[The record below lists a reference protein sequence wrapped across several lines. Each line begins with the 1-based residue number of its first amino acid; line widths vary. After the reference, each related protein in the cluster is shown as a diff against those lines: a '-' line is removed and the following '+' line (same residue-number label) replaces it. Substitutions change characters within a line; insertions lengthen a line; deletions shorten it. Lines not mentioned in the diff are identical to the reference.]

1 MLMREDE
8 LRAETTVEEPVD
20 ADQKEP
26 QLPSEPAPPI
36 TSRFLFVNVA
46 GRRAR
51 QLHKGAF
58 LRIPHEELEELAL
71 SKVERLAM
79 EEVNRGLVYYD
90 LPDWT
95 PSQHEPVVEQ
105 PTRHR
110 AGR

>member
-8 LRAETTVEEPVD
+8 LGAETTVEEPVD
-20 ADQKEP
+20 AEVTEP
-26 QLPSEPAPPI
+26 QWPSEPAPPI

-46 GRRAR
+46 GQRAR

-58 LRIPHEELEELAL
+58 PRIPHDELEAL
-71 SKVERLAM
+71 GPSKLERLAM

-95 PSQHEPVVEQ
+95 PQQQEPVIEQ
-105 PTRHR
+105 PRRRR

>member
-20 ADQKEP
+20 EELNEP
-26 QLPSEPAPPI
+26 ELPSEPAAPI

-46 GRRAR
+46 GQRAR

-58 LRIPHEELEELAL
+58 PRIPHEELEGLGLA
-71 SKVERLAM
+71 KVERLAM

-105 PTRHR
+105 PRRRR

>member
-8 LRAETTVEEPVD
+8 LRVETIAEEPVG
-20 ADQKEP
+20 AELKEP
-26 QLPSEPAPPI
+26 QMPSEPAPPI

-46 GRRAR
+46 GQRAR

-58 LRIPHEELEELAL
+58 PRIPHDELEGLGL
-71 SKVERLAM
+71 SKLERLAM

-90 LPDWT
+90 LPEWT
-95 PSQHEPVVEQ
+95 PLQHEPVVEQ
-105 PTRHR
+105 PRRRR

>member
-8 LRAETTVEEPVD
+8 LRVETIAEEPVD
-20 ADQKEP
+20 AELKEP
-26 QLPSEPAPPI
+26 QVPSEPAPSI

-46 GRRAR
+46 GQRAR

-58 LRIPHEELEELAL
+58 PRIPHDELEGLGL
-71 SKVERLAM
+71 SKLERLAM

-95 PSQHEPVVEQ
+95 PLQHEPVVEQ
-105 PTRHR
+105 PRTRR
-110 AGR
+110 ARR